1 MSIFFFF
8 FEMPIF
14 LRKINIAC
22 GFNDLNFRRFVTFI
36 LTCLLKHIKIILN
49 EYLRIFF
56 PLIYILTSFS
66 YLSSV
71 DLSLTRMPLG
81 VCRTLHKQIFLTQS
95 ISSSNLSCK
104 GEGKDRF

>member
-71 DLSLTRMPLG
+71 DLSH
-81 VCRTLHKQIFLTQS
+81 VCLLVCAELS
-95 ISSSNLSCK
+95 INK
-104 GEGKDRF
+104 FF